1 MSFFGRFRA
10 IPVSYRVPILV
21 ALLMVT
27 ISAVISERV
36 LDRLSRTQESF
47 LDGLAGSYLDGLTAA
62 VLPAV
67 LRGDVWEVF
76 DALDRSQK
84 SYEALSPVEAVV
96 TGAEG
101 KVLAATD
108 PTRIPSFSDL
118 PEAYASR
125 YGATTVTFDKDTATG
140 FAHRDLVYQ
149 GQKIGAIHTAFDAS
163 HIFAERREILA
174 TLLVT
179 NGVLATIF
187 ALGGFL
193 LVRRMIEPMRVL
205 EDHMRAAANGVAEPI
220 SASEYPSRGG
230 EVASLFNGYN
240 ALVHAER
247 ERANFAM
254 QLAEEEKL
262 ASLGRLASG
271 MAHEIN
277 NPLGGLFNAIDTL
290 KTHGKTPGVRD
301 TSINLIERGLN
312 GIREVVEAAL
322 ATYRPERSARPLSAD
337 DLEDVRVLMKSEL
350 RRRRQRLDWRV
361 DWPVEFGVAIPGGP
375 VRQAVLNLLLNAS
388 AATPEAGAI
397 GLRVEGSA
405 GQLKISVS
413 DEGPGMPK
421 DSIAMLS
428 DDDPGPAVRAGRGL
442 GLWMVRRMIDAC
454 GGKATV
460 EAGQSAG
467 SIVTLILP
475 MPEEPRHERS
485 HAA

>member
-1 MSFFGRFRA
+1 MRLIGRLRA
-10 IPVSYRVPILV
+10 IPVSYRVPVLV
-21 ALLMVT
+21 ALLMVA
-27 ISAVISERV
+27 ISAVLSERV

-47 LDGLAGSYLDGLTAA
+47 LDGLAGSYLDGLSAS

-76 DALDRSQK
+76 DALDRSQT

-96 TGAEG
+96 TGADLR
-101 KVLAATD
+101 VLAATD

-118 PEAYASR
+118 PEAYAAR
-125 YGATTVTFDKDTATG
+125 YGARTVTLDAKAATG
-140 FAHRDLVYQ
+140 FARRDLMHQ
-149 GQKIGAIHTAFDAS
+149 GQVVGAIHATFDVS
-163 HIFAERREILA
+163 HLFAERREILV

-179 NGVLATIF
+179 NAILAAVF

-220 SASEYPSRGG
+220 PSADFPARGG
-230 EVASLFNGYN
+230 EVASLFSGYN

-247 ERANFAM
+247 ERSNFAM

-290 KTHGKTPGVRD
+290 KTHGATPGVRD
-301 TSINLIERGLN
+301 TSIDLIERGLH

-322 ATYRPERSARPLSAD
+322 ATYRPERSARPLSAQ
-337 DLEDVRVLMKSEL
+337 DLEDARVLMKPEL
-350 RRRRQRLDWRV
+350 RRRRQRLDWQV
-361 DWPVEFGVAIPGGP
+361 DWPADTAATIPGGP

-388 AATPEAGAI
+388 AATPEGGEI
-397 GLRVEGSA
+397 GLKVERTA
-405 GQLKISVS
+405 DRLKLTVS
-413 DEGPGMPK
+413 DQGPGMPN
-421 DSIAMLS
+421 DSICMLTEA
-428 DDDPGPAVRAGRGL
+428 DPGPAVSAGRGL
-442 GLWMVRRMIDAC
+442 GLWMVRRMVDAC
-454 GGKATV
+454 GGKTTVDTDRAT
-460 EAGQSAG
+460 G
-467 SIVTLILP
+467 SVVTLILP
-475 MPEEPRHERS
+475 IREEAQHERS

>member
-1 MSFFGRFRA
+1 MKILHRLRA

-21 ALLMVT
+21 ALLMVA

-36 LDRLSRTQESF
+36 LDRLSRTQEAF
-47 LDGLAGSYLDGLTAA
+47 IDGLAGSYLDGLTAA

-84 SYEALSPVEAVV
+84 SYQALSPIEAVV
-96 TGAEG
+96 TGADG

-108 PTRIPSFSDL
+108 PTRIPPFSAL
-118 PEAYASR
+118 PQAYASR
-125 YGATTVTFDKDTATG
+125 YGASAVTFDRKADTG

-149 GQKIGAIHTAFDAS
+149 GQKVGAIHTAFDAS
-163 HIFAERREILA
+163 HIFAERREILV

-179 NGVLATIF
+179 NGVLAAIF

-205 EDHMRAAANGVAEPI
+205 EDHMRAAANGVAAPI
-220 SASEYPSRGG
+220 SPREFPARGG

-240 ALVHAER
+240 ALVQAER

-290 KTHGKTPGVRD
+290 KTHGRTPGVRD
-301 TSINLIERGLN
+301 TSISLIERGLN

-337 DLEDVRVLMKSEL
+337 DLEDVRVLMKPEL
-350 RRRRQRLDWRV
+350 RRRRQRLDWQV
-361 DWPVEFGVAIPGGP
+361 DWPDGFSAAIPGGP

-388 AATPEAGAI
+388 AATAEGSAI
-397 GLRVEGSA
+397 GLAARRTDA
-405 GQLKISVS
+405 RLTIAVS
-413 DEGPGMPK
+413 DEGPGMPRE
-421 DSIAMLS
+421 SIAMLS
-428 DDDPGPAVRAGRGL
+428 DEDPGPAVRAGRGL
-442 GLWMVRRMIDAC
+442 GLWMVRRMVDVC

-460 EAGQSAG
+460 DARPSGG
-467 SIVTLILP
+467 SVVTLILP
-475 MPEEPRHERS
+475 IPEEARNERS

>member
-1 MSFFGRFRA
+1 MRFFGRLRT
-10 IPVSYRVPILV
+10 IPVSYRVPVLV
-21 ALLMVT
+21 ALLMVA
-27 ISAVISERV
+27 ISVVISERV

-76 DALDRSQK
+76 DALDRSRK
-84 SYEALSPVEAVV
+84 SYEALSPIEAVV
-96 TGAEG
+96 TGADG

-125 YGATTVTFDKDTATG
+125 YGASTVTFDRDSATG

-149 GQKIGAIHTAFDAS
+149 GQPVGAIHTAFDAS
-163 HIFAERREILA
+163 HIFAERREILV

-179 NGVLATIF
+179 NGILAAVF
-187 ALGGFL
+187 AFGGFL

-220 SASEYPSRGG
+220 PSAEFPARGG

-290 KTHGKTPGVRD
+290 KTHGRTPGVRD
-301 TSINLIERGLN
+301 TSISLIERGLH

-337 DLEDVRVLMKSEL
+337 DLEDVKVLMKPEL
-350 RRRRQRLDWRV
+350 RRRRQRLDWQV
-361 DWPVEFGVAIPGGP
+361 DWPADAAATIPGGP

-388 AATPEAGAI
+388 AATPEGGRI
-397 GLRVEGSA
+397 GLKVERTA
-405 GQLKISVS
+405 DRLKISVS
-413 DEGPGMPK
+413 DEGPGMPRE
-421 DSIAMLS
+421 SISMLS
-428 DDDPGPAVRAGRGL
+428 DDDPGPAVRVGRGL
-442 GLWMVRRMIDAC
+442 GLWMARRMVDAC

-460 EAGQSAG
+460 EPAQSSG

-475 MPEEPRHERS
+475 IREEAKHENSR
-485 HAA
+485 AA

>member
-1 MSFFGRFRA
+1 
-10 IPVSYRVPILV
+10 LV
-21 ALLMVT
+21 ALLMVS
-27 ISAVISERV
+27 ISVVISERV

-84 SYEALSPVEAVV
+84 SYEALAPVEAVV
-96 TGAEG
+96 TGADG

-108 PTRIPSFSDL
+108 PTRIPSFSEL

-125 YGATTVTFDKDTATG
+125 YGSSTVTFDLDSDIAY
-140 FAHRDLVYQ
+140 AHRDLVYQ
-149 GQKIGAIHTAFDAS
+149 GLRVGAIHTTLDTS
-163 HIFAERREILA
+163 HIFAERREILV

-179 NGVLATIF
+179 NGILAAIF
-187 ALGGFL
+187 SLGGFL

-220 SASEYPSRGG
+220 PSREFPSRGG
-230 EVASLFNGYN
+230 EVASLFRGYN

-290 KTHGKTPGVRD
+290 KTHGATPGVRE
-301 TSINLIERGLN
+301 TSISLIERGLH

-322 ATYRPERSARPLSAD
+322 ATYRPEQSARALCAED
-337 DLEDVRVLMKSEL
+337 VEDVRLLMKPEL
-350 RRRRQRLDWRV
+350 RRRRQRLDWQV
-361 DWPVEFGVAIPGGP
+361 DWPAGTSATIPGGP

-388 AATPEAGAI
+388 AATPEGGEI
-397 GLRVEGSA
+397 GLTVDRSA
-405 GQLKISVS
+405 DRIEISVS
-413 DEGPGMPK
+413 DEGPGMPA
-421 DSIAMLS
+421 DSIAVLT
-428 DDDPGPAVRAGRGL
+428 DNDPGPAVRAGRGL
-442 GLWMVRRMIDAC
+442 GLWMVRRMIDSC
-454 GGKATV
+454 GGGV
-460 EAGQSAG
+460 VVGSGQPRG
-467 SIVTLILP
+467 TIVTLIFPLR
-475 MPEEPRHERS
+475 EGGVYERS

>member
-1 MSFFGRFRA
+1 MRFFRRLRA

-21 ALLMVT
+21 ALLMVA

-36 LDRLSRTQESF
+36 LDRLSRTQEAF

-76 DALDRSQK
+76 DALDRSQQ
-84 SYEALSPVEAVV
+84 SYQALSPIEAVV
-96 TGAEG
+96 TGADG

-108 PTRIPSFSDL
+108 PTRVPSFSDL

-125 YGATTVTFDKDTATG
+125 YGATTVTFDRNSDTG
-140 FAHRDLVYQ
+140 FAYRDLVHQ
-149 GQKIGAIHTAFDAS
+149 GRKIGAIHTAFDAS

-179 NGVLATIF
+179 NGVLAAIF
-187 ALGGFL
+187 SFGGFL

-205 EDHMRAAANGVAEPI
+205 EDHMRAAASGVAEPI
-220 SASEYPSRGG
+220 PSRIFPSRGG

-247 ERANFAM
+247 ERANLAM
-254 QLAEEEKL
+254 RLAEEEKL

-290 KTHGKTPGVRD
+290 KTHGRTPGVRD
-301 TSINLIERGLN
+301 TSISLIERGLN

-322 ATYRPERSARPLSAD
+322 ATYRPERSAIPLSAD
-337 DLEDVRVLMKSEL
+337 DLEDVRLLMKPEL
-350 RRRRQRLDWRV
+350 RRRRQRLDWQV
-361 DWPVEFGVAIPGGP
+361 DWPPGFAATIPGGP

-397 GLRVEGSA
+397 GLRVERTTD
-405 GQLKISVS
+405 QLKISVS
-413 DEGPGMPK
+413 DEGPGMPAG
-421 DSIAMLS
+421 SIAMLC

-442 GLWMVRRMIDAC
+442 GLWMVRRMVDAC

-460 EAGQSAG
+460 ETRPSLG
-467 SIVTLILP
+467 SIIVLVLP
-475 MPEEPRHERS
+475 IGGDARHEHS